1 MRIVFMGTP
10 DFAVSSLDRLLKAG
24 HEITGVFT
32 QPDKPQ
38 GRKMVLTPS
47 PVKVFAEEHGLKV
60 FQPTSVKTDDAYEL
74 LCSLKPELIAVV
86 AYGKILPERVLNLP
100 QYGCVNVHA
109 SLLPRHRGAS
119 PIQWAIYCG
128 DKETGV
134 ATQLMDV
141 GVDTGDILLSLK
153 TEILP
158 DDNFE
163 TLHDRLAEIG
173 AGLLV
178 KSVEGLEKGTIVP
191 QKQPEEGVSYAP
203 IIKKEM
209 GLIDFNKTAAEI
221 DCHIRAFTPWPSA
234 YFFMNGKRVKV
245 IAAEIGDNCSAK
257 TGTVVNTKNGIQVA
271 CKDGSSIVFTELQ
284 PEGKSRMTAKALLNG
299 YQLAEGTKL

>member
-1 MRIVFMGTP
+1 MGTP
-10 DFAVSSLDRLLKAG
+10 DFAVSSLDLLIKSG
-24 HEITGVFT
+24 HEIAGVFT

-47 PVKVFAEEHGLKV
+47 PVKVFAEQHGLKV
-60 FQPTSVKTDDAYEL
+60 FQPTSVKTDDSYEL
-74 LCSLKPELIAVV
+74 LCSLKPELIAGV
-86 AYGKILPERVLNLP
+86 AYGKILPERVLVLP
-100 QYGCVNVHA
+100 RYGCVNVHA

-141 GVDTGDILLSLK
+141 GIDTGDILLSQK

-158 DDNFE
+158 DDNFD

-234 YFFMNGKRVKV
+234 YFFMNGKRVKILKATV
-245 IAAEIGDNCSAK
+245 GNGTKAEIG
-257 TGTVVNTKNGIQVA
+257 TVVDIKRGIEVA
-271 CKDGSSIVFTELQ
+271 CRDGSSLVLEELQ
-284 PEGKSRMTAKALLNG
+284 PDGKGRMTAKDLING
-299 YQLAEGTKL
+299 YQIKVGTKL

>member
-10 DFAVSSLDRLLKAG
+10 DFAVSSLDALLKSG

-38 GRKMVLTPS
+38 GRKMVMTPP
-47 PVKVFAEEHGLKV
+47 PVKAFAEQHGLKV

-86 AYGKILPERVLNLP
+86 AYGKILPESILNLP
-100 QYGCVNVHA
+100 KYGCVNVHA

-134 ATQLMDV
+134 ATQLMDI
-141 GVDTGDILLSLK
+141 GVDTGDILLSKK

-173 AGLLV
+173 AELLV
-178 KSVEGLEKGTIVP
+178 KSVEGLENGEIVP
-191 QKQPEEGVSYAP
+191 QKQPDEGVSYAP

-234 YFFMNGKRVKV
+234 YFFMNGKRVKA
-245 IAAEIGDNCSAK
+245 ITAILGEKCSASA
-257 TGTVVNTKNGIQVA
+257 GTVVSTKVGLQVA
-271 CKDGSSIVFTELQ
+271 CKDETSIIFTELQ
-284 PEGKSRMTAKALLNG
+284 PEGKGKMTAKALLNG
-299 YQLAEGTKL
+299 YPLAVGTKL

>member
-1 MRIVFMGTP
+1 MGTP
-10 DFAVSSLDRLLKAG
+10 DFAVSSLDLLIKSG
-24 HEITGVFT
+24 HEIAGVFT

-47 PVKVFAEEHGLKV
+47 PVKVFAEQHGLKV
-60 FQPTSVKTDDAYEL
+60 FQPTSVKTDDSYEL

-86 AYGKILPERVLNLP
+86 AYGKILPERVLVLP
-100 QYGCVNVHA
+100 RYGCVNVHA

-141 GVDTGDILLSLK
+141 GIDTGDILLSQK

-158 DDNFE
+158 DANFE

-178 KSVEGLEKGTIVP
+178 RSVEGLEKNTIVP

-209 GLIDFNKTAAEI
+209 GLIDFNKSASEL
-221 DCHIRAFTPWPSA
+221 DCHIRAFIPWPSA
-234 YFFMNGKRVKV
+234 YFFMNGKRVKILKATV
-245 IAAEIGDNCSAK
+245 GNGTKAEIG
-257 TGTVVNTKNGIQVA
+257 TVVDIKRGIEVA
-271 CKDGSSIVFTELQ
+271 CRDGSSLVLEELQ
-284 PEGKSRMTAKALLNG
+284 PDGKGRMTAKDLING
-299 YQLAEGTKL
+299 YQIKVGTKL